1 MTQHSTEQTTIER
14 LPMLRVQEL
23 GMYFPGPPTGF
34 FRKRPPVKAVDGVS
48 FSIQKGKTLGL
59 VGESGCG
66 KSTTARL
73 IMRIL
78 KPTAGVIE
86 LDGHDI
92 SHMTMRRLKVL
103 RPLFQMVAQD
113 PFSSLNPRMR
123 VQSILQEPLAIAGYP
138 ASYRQEKV
146 VQVLDRVGLTAQHA
160 QRFPHEFSGG
170 QRQRI
175 AIARALVLDPQL
187 LICDEPVSA
196 LDVSVQ
202 AQIIN
207 LMQDLQQDAGLT
219 YLFVSHDLSVV
230 KHIADDVAVMYL
242 GRLVEL
248 GPKRL
253 LFSAPRHP
261 YTQALLSAIPRV
273 SVGGKPNRI
282 VLKGDLPSPIHPPSG
297 CRFHTRCPQAKEV
310 CSQIEPRLEAPVAPG
325 IEHKV
330 ACHFPLS

>member
-1 MTQHSTEQTTIER
+1 MTQVAPIDRQ
-14 LPMLRVQEL
+14 MLKVENL
-23 GMYFPGPPTGF
+23 GMYFPGPSVGLF
-34 FRKRPPVKAVDGVS
+34 KSRPPVKAVDGVS

-78 KPTAGVIE
+78 KPTAGTIE

-92 SHMTMRRLKVL
+92 SQMSMRKLKPL

-123 VQSILQEPLAIAGYP
+123 VESILHEPLVIAGFERP
-138 ASYRQEKV
+138 YREKKV
-146 VQVLDRVGLTAQHA
+146 AQVLDRVGLTAQQS

-175 AIARALVLDPQL
+175 AIARALVLEPQL
-187 LICDEPVSA
+187 VICDEPVSA

-207 LMQDLQQDAGLT
+207 LMQDLQRDFNLT

-242 GRLVEL
+242 GKLVEL
-248 GPKRL
+248 GPKRQI
-253 LFSAPRHP
+253 FSAPRHP
-261 YTQALLSAIPRV
+261 YTQALLSAIPRI
-273 SVGGKPNRI
+273 SVGSKQERI
-282 VLKGDLPSPIHPPSG
+282 ILKGDLPSPIHPPAG
-297 CRFHTRCPQAKEV
+297 CRFHTRCPQVKEI
-310 CSQIEPRLEAPVAPG
+310 CSQLEPELTVSVLKG
-325 IEHKV
+325 FEHKV
-330 ACHFPLS
+330 ACHFPLK

>member
-1 MTQHSTEQTTIER
+1 MTQVAPIDQH
-14 LPMLRVQEL
+14 MLKVENL
-23 GMYFPGPPTGF
+23 GMYFPGPSAGLF
-34 FRKRPPVKAVDGVS
+34 KSRPPVKAVDGVS

-78 KPTAGVIE
+78 KPTAGIIE

-92 SHMTMRRLKVL
+92 SNMSMRKLKPL

-123 VQSILQEPLAIAGYP
+123 VESILHEPLVIAGFEK
-138 ASYRQEKV
+138 SYRENKV
-146 VQVLDRVGLTAQHA
+146 AQVLDRVGLTAQQA

-187 LICDEPVSA
+187 VICDEPVSA

-207 LMQDLQQDAGLT
+207 LMQDLQQDFNLT

-242 GRLVEL
+242 GKLVEL
-248 GPKRL
+248 GPKRQI
-253 LFSAPRHP
+253 FSAPRHP
-261 YTQALLSAIPRV
+261 YTQALLSAIPRIA
-273 SVGGKPNRI
+273 VGVKQERI
-282 VLKGDLPSPIHPPSG
+282 ILKGDLPSPIHPPAG
-297 CRFHTRCPQAKEV
+297 CRFHTRCPQVKEI
-310 CSQIEPRLEAPVAPG
+310 CSQLEPEMTVSVLNG

-330 ACHFPLS
+330 ACHFPLK

>member
-1 MTQHSTEQTTIER
+1 MMQQPTAHQ
-14 LPMLRVQEL
+14 LMLKVQDL
-23 GMYFPGPPTGF
+23 GMYFPGPSTGF
-34 FRKRPPVKAVDGVS
+34 FRNRPPVKAVDGVS
-48 FSIQKGKTLGL
+48 FSILKGKTLGL

-78 KPTAGVIE
+78 KPTAGIIE

-92 SHMTMRRLKVL
+92 SHMSMRRLKTL

-123 VQSILQEPLAIAGYP
+123 VESILEEPLVIGGHRS
-138 ASYRQEKV
+138 SYRKEKV
-146 VQVLDRVGLTAQHA
+146 LQVLDRVGLTAQHA

-175 AIARALVLDPQL
+175 AIARALVLDPKL

-230 KHIADDVAVMYL
+230 KHIADHVAVMYL

-248 GPKRL
+248 GPKRQM
-253 LFSAPRHP
+253 FSAPRHP
-261 YTQALLSAIPRV
+261 YTQALLSAIPRII
-273 SVGGKPNRI
+273 VGSKQNRI

-297 CRFHTRCPQAKEV
+297 CRFHTRCPQAKEI
-310 CSQIEPRLEAPVAPG
+310 CSQVEPMLEAAVVDG
-325 IEHKV
+325 VEHKV
-330 ACHFPLS
+330 ACHYPLT

>member
-1 MTQHSTEQTTIER
+1 MMPLPTAQQ
-14 LPMLRVQEL
+14 PMLKVQDL
-23 GMYFPGPPTGF
+23 GMYFPGPSTGF
-34 FRKRPPVKAVDGVS
+34 LRKRPPVKAVDGVS

-92 SHMTMRRLKVL
+92 SQMSMRRLKAL

-123 VQSILQEPLAIAGYP
+123 VESILEEPLVIAGHP
-138 ASYRQEKV
+138 AAYRREKV
-146 VQVLDRVGLTAQHA
+146 VQVLDRVGLIAQHA

-175 AIARALVLDPQL
+175 AIARALVLDPRL

-253 LFSAPRHP
+253 PSLHPSA
-261 YTQALLSAIPRV
+261 LVSDSACQC
-273 SVGGKPNRI
+273 
-282 VLKGDLPSPIHPPSG
+282 G
-297 CRFHTRCPQAKEV
+297 CEAKSH
-310 CSQIEPRLEAPVAPG
+310 CAQG
-325 IEHKV
+325 
-330 ACHFPLS
+330 

>member
-1 MTQHSTEQTTIER
+1 MTVVTQWQR
-14 LPMLRVQEL
+14 PMLKVENL
-23 GMYFPGPPTGF
+23 GMYFPGPSAGLF
-34 FRKRPPVKAVDGVS
+34 KVRPPVKAVDGVS
-48 FSIQKGKTLGL
+48 FSIHKGKTLGL

-86 LDGHDI
+86 LDGQDI
-92 SHMTMRRLKVL
+92 SHMSLRKLKPL
-103 RPLFQMVAQD
+103 RSLFQMVAQD

-123 VQSILQEPLAIAGYP
+123 VDSILQEPLVIAGF
-138 ASYRQEKV
+138 ANTDRQQKV
-146 VQVLDRVGLTAQHA
+146 LQVLERVGLTAQQA

-207 LMQDLQQDAGLT
+207 LMQDLQEDFNLT

-242 GRLVEL
+242 GKLVEL
-248 GPKRL
+248 GPKRQI
-253 LFSAPRHP
+253 FSAPRHP
-261 YTQALLSAIPRV
+261 YTQALLSAIPRI
-273 SVGGKPNRI
+273 SVGVKQQRI

-297 CRFHTRCPQAKEV
+297 CRFHTRCPHVKEI
-310 CSQIEPRLEAPVAPG
+310 CSQLEPSLTASIHNG

-330 ACHFPLS
+330 ACHFPLN

>member
-1 MTQHSTEQTTIER
+1 MTKAAESNH
-14 LPMLRVQEL
+14 PMLKVENL
-23 GMYFPGPPTGF
+23 GMYFPGPSTGLF
-34 FRKRPPVKAVDGVS
+34 KSRPPVKAVDGVS
-48 FSIQKGKTLGL
+48 FAINKGKTLGL

-92 SHMTMRRLKVL
+92 SSMSMRQLKPL

-123 VQSILQEPLAIAGYP
+123 VESILQEPLIIAGHTP
-138 ASYRQEKV
+138 SYRQEKV
-146 VQVLDRVGLTAQHA
+146 LQVLDRVGLSAQHA

-187 LICDEPVSA
+187 VICDEPVSA

-207 LMQDLQQDAGLT
+207 LMQDLQQDSGLT

-242 GRLVEL
+242 GKLVEL
-248 GPKRL
+248 GPKRPM
-253 LFSAPRHP
+253 FAAPRHP
-261 YTQALLSAIPRV
+261 YTQALLSAIPRITQ
-273 SVGGKPNRI
+273 GGKQHRI

-297 CRFHTRCPQAKEV
+297 CRFHTRCPQVKDI
-310 CSQIEPRLEAPVAPG
+310 CSQLEPSLTASIVNG
-325 IEHKV
+325 VEHKV
-330 ACHFPLS
+330 ACHFPLN

>member
-1 MTQHSTEQTTIER
+1 MTQVAPIDRH
-14 LPMLRVQEL
+14 MLKVENL
-23 GMYFPGPPTGF
+23 GMYFPGPSAGLF
-34 FRKRPPVKAVDGVS
+34 KSRPPVKAVDGVS

-78 KPTAGVIE
+78 KPTAGIIE

-92 SHMTMRRLKVL
+92 SNMSMRKLKPL

-123 VQSILQEPLAIAGYP
+123 VESILHEPLVIAGFEK
-138 ASYRQEKV
+138 SYRENKV
-146 VQVLDRVGLTAQHA
+146 AQVLDRVGLTAQQA

-187 LICDEPVSA
+187 VICDEPVSA

-207 LMQDLQQDAGLT
+207 LMQDLQQDFNLT

-242 GRLVEL
+242 GKLVEL
-248 GPKRL
+248 GPKRQI
-253 LFSAPRHP
+253 FSAPRHP
-261 YTQALLSAIPRV
+261 YTQALLSAIPRIA
-273 SVGGKPNRI
+273 VGVKQERI
-282 VLKGDLPSPIHPPSG
+282 ILKGDLPSPIHPPAG
-297 CRFHTRCPQAKEV
+297 CRFHTRCPQVKEI
-310 CSQIEPRLEAPVAPG
+310 CSQLEPEMTVSVLNG

-330 ACHFPLS
+330 ACHFPLK